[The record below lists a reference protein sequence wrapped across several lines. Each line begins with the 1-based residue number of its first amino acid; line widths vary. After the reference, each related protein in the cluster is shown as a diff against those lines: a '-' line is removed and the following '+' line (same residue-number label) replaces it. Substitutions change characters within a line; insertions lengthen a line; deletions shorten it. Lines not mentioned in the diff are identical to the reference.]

1 MMRRNTF
8 RFSVE
13 RSGILKRKFHYHTKK
28 TVSYTVFFLFIIYNS
43 LSLFTVIIKNIC
55 RSLCVKLGN
64 LIKAYL
70 VFVQII
76 DIGIYC
82 PPKAVFKVYSCS
94 FFIKIFTQRAILY
107 SKNEKNLLIFGN
119 LDFFS

>member
-1 MMRRNTF
+1 MMRKNTF

-13 RSGILKRKFHYHTKK
+13 RFGIVNVSSTIIQKRQFLHCL
-28 TVSYTVFFLFIIYNS
+28 FLFIIYNS

-55 RSLCVKLGN
+55 RSLYVKLGN

-82 PPKAVFKVYSCS
+82 PPKAVLKVYSCS

-107 SKNEKNLLIFGN
+107 SKNEKNLLIFGK
-119 LDFFS
+119 LDLFS